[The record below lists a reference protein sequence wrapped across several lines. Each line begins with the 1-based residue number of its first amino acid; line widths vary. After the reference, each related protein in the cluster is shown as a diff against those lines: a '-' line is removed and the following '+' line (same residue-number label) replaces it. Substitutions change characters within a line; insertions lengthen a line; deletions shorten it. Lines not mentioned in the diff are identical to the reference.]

1 VSRRERPR
9 DAHGKRR
16 SPPPTNVFR
25 GFSREQDPHSGIL
38 LLRTSRVRL
47 KPDPRSYTH
56 SVELRKT
63 VTVLFSDIA
72 DSTSLGESLDSEALR
87 RVLGRYFED
96 VSVVVERHGGRVEK
110 FIGDAVVAL
119 FGVPTTREDDALR
132 ALRAAAEIGERL
144 EVLNDDFER
153 GLGIRLGVRTGIAT
167 GEVFVGAASG
177 DGFTAAG
184 DTMNVAARLEQSA
197 AAGEVLIAAP
207 TRALGGDAIVVE
219 EVGRLE
225 LKGKADPVEAF
236 RLVRVLPH
244 ASPYGRRDD
253 APLVGRRAELAA
265 LHEAFRHAQQQQ
277 ECVFT
282 TVVGSAGVG
291 KSRLVREFLG
301 HLDDS
306 ARVLVGR
313 CVAYG
318 EGVTFL
324 PLAEALEEVLG
335 SDPRVGVRSLLVED
349 ERAEQIAE
357 RVAAALG
364 TDHADGSGEETLWA
378 FRRVFE
384 ALARER
390 PLVLVV
396 DDIHWAE
403 PTLLDL
409 LEYVASFSSGAP
421 MLLLCLT
428 RPDVLE
434 ERPTWAAPRENA
446 TLVVL
451 SPLGED
457 DATALVGHLSADTVL
472 PEESRRRI
480 VEAADGNPLF
490 LEQLLALNAGRGGN
504 GQLEVPPTIQAL
516 LAARIDRL
524 ESGERT
530 VLACAAVEGREFHRG
545 SVVELLSDEARAEV
559 GTNLLSLARRQ
570 FIRPLRGAG
579 PDVDAFA
586 FVHGLL
592 RDAAYSETPKELRAD
607 LHVRL
612 ADYLERQAGV
622 PVEIVGHHLAK
633 ASRYRIELGLRD
645 ETTQELAQ
653 RAAERLAAGGRR
665 ALDLGDDRAAAT
677 LFDHACELVPLEDAA
692 ALPLY
697 IDLGRALGG
706 AGELEQASNVFADVR
721 ALAARLGEH
730 PLELRAELGLLTLR
744 AQTDPSL
751 RMADLVAAAERALP
765 VFEAARD
772 ERGLARAWFLVHWA
786 RFRTGRYA
794 DSIDAAEK
802 VVSHSAAAGDSREQ
816 LRGLGQIAM
825 ATLWGPTPVEE
836 GFARCDELVERA
848 GGAQLVDAFAD
859 RVRGGFCSMN
869 GDFERG
875 RGLFQRAIRIYEELG
890 HPISGVGVVSEL
902 QRLER
907 QAGRLDVAERELR
920 SAYARLRE
928 LGDVGYVSWI
938 AAALAR
944 VLAEQG
950 AYEEAVELARM
961 LREMLQTDVAYAQV
975 LARLVES
982 SALAA
987 ESRAAEAEERALE
1000 ALALVEQ
1007 TDMLDLHGDVLVALA
1022 DLDQAAGQTDAASA
1036 RRAQGL
1042 ELYERKGDIVSVARV
1057 RERL

>member
-1 VSRRERPR
+1 
-9 DAHGKRR
+9 
-16 SPPPTNVFR
+16 
-25 GFSREQDPHSGIL
+25 
-38 LLRTSRVRL
+38 
-47 KPDPRSYTH
+47 
-56 SVELRKT
+56 VELRKT

-72 DSTSLGESLDSEALR
+72 DSTSLGETLDAEALR
-87 RVLGRYFED
+87 RVLARYFEE
-96 VSVVVERHGGRVEK
+96 VRVVVERHGGTVEK

-132 ALRAAAEIGERL
+132 ALRAATEIGERL
-144 EVLNDDFER
+144 QVLNDDFER
-153 GLGIRLGVRTGIAT
+153 GLRIRLGVRTGVAT
-167 GEVFVGAASG
+167 GEVFVGGESS

-197 AAGEVLIAAP
+197 AEGEILIGAR
-207 TRALGGDAIVVE
+207 TRALGGDAILVE

-225 LKGKADPVEAF
+225 LKGKSVPVEAF
-236 RLVRVLPH
+236 RLVRVLPQ

-265 LHEAFRHAQQQQ
+265 LHEAFARAIERE
-277 ECVFT
+277 ECVLA

-291 KSRLVREFLG
+291 KSRVVREFVGQLEG
-301 HLDDS
+301 S
-306 ARVLVGR
+306 ARVLIGR
-313 CVAYG
+313 CIAYG

-324 PLAEALEEVLG
+324 PLVEALEDVLG
-335 SDPRVGVRSLLVED
+335 SDVRAGVRDLLVDD
-349 ERAEQIAE
+349 ERADQIAD

-364 TDHADGSGEETLWA
+364 TDDVGGSGEETLWA
-378 FRRVFE
+378 FRRLLE

-390 PLVLVV
+390 PLILVV

-421 MLLLCLT
+421 MVLLCLT
-428 RPDVLE
+428 RPEVLE
-434 ERPTWAAPRENA
+434 ERPTWTAPRENGA
-446 TLVVL
+446 LVVL
-451 SPLGED
+451 GPLGED
-457 DATALVGHLSADTVL
+457 DATTLVGHLSVDHAL
-472 PEESRRRI
+472 PAESLRRI

-524 ESGERT
+524 ERGERT

-545 SVVELLSDEARAEV
+545 SIVELLPDEARADV
-559 GTNLLSLARRQ
+559 GTNLLALARRQ

-586 FVHGLL
+586 FVHGLV
-592 RDAAYSETPKELRAD
+592 RDAAYAETPKELRAD

-633 ASRYRIELGLRD
+633 ASRYRLELGQRD
-645 ETTQELAQ
+645 EVTQELAT
-653 RAAERLAAGGRR
+653 RAADLLATGGRR

-677 LFDHACELVPLEDAA
+677 LFDHACELVSVEDVS

-697 IDLGRALGG
+697 IELGRALAG
-706 AGELEQASNVFADVR
+706 AGELAQAGAVFSDVR
-721 ALAARLGEH
+721 AAAGSAGEQA
-730 PLELRAELGLLTLR
+730 LELRAELGLLSLR
-744 AQTDPSL
+744 AQTDPEL
-751 RMADLVAAAERALP
+751 RMAELLAAAERALP
-765 VFEAARD
+765 VFETEGD
-772 ERGLARAWFLVHWA
+772 ERGVARAWFLVHWA

-794 DSIDAAEK
+794 ESIDAAEK
-802 VVSHSAAAGDSREQ
+802 VVGHSAKAGDRREQ

-825 ATLWGPTPVEE
+825 GTLWGPTHVDD
-836 GFARCDELVERA
+836 GLRRCDELVERA
-848 GGAQLVDAFAD
+848 GGARLVEAFAD
-859 RVRGGFCSMN
+859 RVRGGLCSMN

-875 RGLFQRAIRIYEELG
+875 RELFARAVKIYEELG
-890 HPISGVGVVSEL
+890 HPISAVGVVSEL

-907 QAGRLDVAERELR
+907 QAGRLDVAESELR
-920 SAYARLRE
+920 SAYARLQE
-928 LGDVGYVSWI
+928 LGDFGYVSWM

-944 VLAEQG
+944 VLSEQG
-950 AYEEAVELARM
+950 KHAEAVELARVC
-961 LREMLQTDVAYAQV
+961 REELQADVAYAQV
-975 LARLVES
+975 VARLVEAA
-982 SALAA
+982 ALAA
-987 ESRAAEAEERALE
+987 ESHIPDAEARALE
-1000 ALALVEQ
+1000 ALALVEE

-1022 DLDQAAGQTDAASA
+1022 ELDRSAGRSDAAIT
-1036 RRAQGL
+1036 RVAQAI
-1042 ELYERKGDIVSVARV
+1042 ELYERKGDAVSAARV
-1057 RERL
+1057 RPRST